1 MEIFVKMAGG
11 RAVEA
16 VVGDHTVRTDQPVK
30 DGGGGSAP
38 SPSDLFL
45 ASIAACAG
53 YYIMDFCLERKI
65 PTEGVG
71 VVMSTTKNE
80 STKMLDLI
88 RIEIK
93 LPPEFPEKYEK
104 AVIRAADLCW
114 VKKHIQK
121 APAFET
127 IVVR

>member
-1 MEIFVKMAGG
+1 
-11 RAVEA
+11 
-16 VVGDHTVRTDQPVK
+16 
-30 DGGGGSAP
+30 
-38 SPSDLFL
+38 
-45 ASIAACAG
+45 
-53 YYIMDFCLERKI
+53 MDFCLERKI

>member
-1 MEIFVKMAGG
+1 MEISVNLAGG
-11 RAVEA
+11 RVVEA

-53 YYIMDFCLERKI
+53 YYVLDFCLERKI
-65 PTEGVG
+65 PPEGVG
-71 VVMSTTKNE
+71 VTMRTHKNE
-80 STKMLDLI
+80 TTKMLDLI
-88 RIEIK
+88 QIEIK
-93 LPPEFPEKYEK
+93 LPADFPDKYEK
-104 AVIRAADLCW
+104 AVVRAADLCW

-121 APAFET
+121 APEFET